1 MVCLFSGLTFIQ
13 TVSPTST
20 IIKKNLFFFQSN
32 KRFFFFS
39 RATESG
45 LKACFSVRYI

>member
-20 IIKKNLFFFQSN
+20 IIKKKSFFFPEQQ
-32 KRFFFFS
+32 KIFFFS